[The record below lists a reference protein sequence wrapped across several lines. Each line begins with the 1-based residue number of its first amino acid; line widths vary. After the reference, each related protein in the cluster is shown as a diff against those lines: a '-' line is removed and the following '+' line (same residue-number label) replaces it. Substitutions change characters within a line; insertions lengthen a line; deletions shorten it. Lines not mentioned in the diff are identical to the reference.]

1 MKIKAHSQISKPT
14 GTRILKYTD
23 GGKNEALKVWNSG
36 IAKPIP
42 QLTQETQRAAK
53 IILTYQAAFESPSKK
68 LYAIKKGLLS
78 TAIKDLGELIGS
90 NQAFMAN
97 LLSITEPTLRKY
109 IKERKQL
116 NSNKSEHIIE
126 LFELFEKGVDTFGS
140 LEEFKNW
147 IYSPNVNFQES
158 PVKLLDT
165 ITGINMVK
173 NALLRLDY
181 GVLA

>member
-1 MKIKAHSQISKPT
+1 
-14 GTRILKYTD
+14 L
-23 GGKNEALKVWNSG
+23 
-36 IAKPIP
+36 
-42 QLTQETQRAAK
+42 QLTPDTQMAFD
-53 IILTYQAAFESPSKK
+53 ILISYHSVLESPIKK
-68 LYAIKKGLLS
+68 LEAIKKGLLS
-78 TAIKDLGELIGS
+78 SAIKDLGDLFGS
-90 NQAFMAN
+90 NQAYMAD
-97 LLSITEPTLRKY
+97 LLSITQPTLRKY

-116 NSNKSEHIIE
+116 DTNKSEHIIE

-140 LEEFKNW
+140 LEEFKKW
-147 IYSPNVNFQES
+147 IDSPNVIFNER